1 MRSKR
6 FLPHLMNSKQSKQIT
21 DRQILEEMGLMTM
34 AASETTAVTITTI
47 LVVLGIYPDI
57 QVNFPKIIIPR

>member
-6 FLPHLMNSKQSKQIT
+6 FLPHLIKSKQNKQIT
-21 DRQILEEMGLMTM
+21 DGQILEEMGLMTFV
-34 AASETTAVTITTI
+34 ASETTAVTITTI

-57 QVNFPKIIIPR
+57 QVIYPKIIKPR

>member
-6 FLPHLMNSKQSKQIT
+6 FLPHLIKSKQNKQIT
-21 DRQILEEMGLMTM
+21 DGQILEEMGLMTFV
-34 AASETTAVTITTI
+34 ASETTAVTITTI

-57 QVNFPKIIIPR
+57 QVNSPKIIIPR